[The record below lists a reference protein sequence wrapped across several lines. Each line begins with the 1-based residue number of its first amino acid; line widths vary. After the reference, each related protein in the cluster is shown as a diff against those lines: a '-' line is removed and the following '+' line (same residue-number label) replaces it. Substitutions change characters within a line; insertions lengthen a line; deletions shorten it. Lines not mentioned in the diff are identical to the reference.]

1 MTTSSAEI
9 IARESYIDVVLIH
22 GKEFSNHHSI
32 KHAKLFCSEIK
43 CIGRGMGSRTCGL
56 RVVVV
61 VVVVIVNWRLGRDGL
76 EKDAQSESTVRT
88 QNLR

>member
-1 MTTSSAEI
+1 
-9 IARESYIDVVLIH
+9 
-22 GKEFSNHHSI
+22 
-32 KHAKLFCSEIK
+32 
-43 CIGRGMGSRTCGL
+43 MGSRTCGL
-56 RVVVV
+56 RVV